1 MPWQQ
6 NNSGGGQGPWGNP
19 GGNQGGGSN
28 GNGGRGQSPWGGGS
42 NGSGPEDFVTR
53 ARRQAARRPGGS
65 GGSGQGIGPLIALG
79 GLALLVIW
87 IALNSIYQVQPGEQ
101 AVVKRFGELNRVE
114 GPGLQFKL
122 PSPIESV
129 AKVSVAQVRET
140 TVGFSDNP
148 RNANRS
154 DSLMIT
160 GDQNIVDMR
169 VNVQW
174 RAARP
179 EDYLFNVDD
188 PVQTV
193 QIAAESAVR
202 EIVGRTPIQDALSI
216 GRERIEIATLEL
228 LQDTLNQYQAGI
240 DIDEVQLQNVQPP
253 QEVKQ
258 AFDDVQSA
266 QQDRDKAANKAEAY
280 RNQRIPEARGESE
293 RIRNGALSYFERET
307 KRAQGEAQRFIEL
320 LSAYRENP
328 EITRERIF
336 LDTMQEVYGNGRTL
350 IIDGN
355 NGANALPFL
364 PLPGLTDQTR

>member
-1 MPWQQ
+1 M
-6 NNSGGGQGPWGNP
+6 
-19 GGNQGGGSN
+19 
-28 GNGGRGQSPWGGGS
+28 
-42 NGSGPEDFVTR
+42 TR
-53 ARRQAARRPGGS
+53 ARRHAQRRGGQGGPGGS
-65 GGSGQGIGPLIALG
+65 GMGRLIALG
-79 GLALLVIW
+79 AIVLVGGW
-87 IALNSIYQVQPGEQ
+87 FALNSVYQVQPGEQ
-101 AVVKRFGELNRVE
+101 AVVKRFGERARIE

-122 PSPIESV
+122 PSPFETV
-129 AKVSVAQVRET
+129 AKVSVAKVRET
-140 TVGFSDNP
+140 TVGFSENP
-148 RNANRS
+148 RNAARS

-202 EIVGRTPIQDALSI
+202 EVVGRTPIQDALSI
-216 GRERIEIATLEL
+216 GRQRIEIATLEL

-253 QEVKQ
+253 KEVKQ

-280 RNQRIPEARGESE
+280 RNQRIPEARGNAE
-293 RIRNGALSYFERET
+293 RIRNGALAYFQRET
-307 KRAQGEAQRFIEL
+307 KRAEGEAQRFIEL
-320 LSAYRENP
+320 LSAYREAP
-328 EITRERIF
+328 AITRERIF

-350 IIDGN
+350 IIDGA
-355 NGANALPFL
+355 NGASPLPYL

>member
-1 MPWQQ
+1 M
-6 NNSGGGQGPWGNP
+6 
-19 GGNQGGGSN
+19 
-28 GNGGRGQSPWGGGS
+28 GR
-42 NGSGPEDFVTR
+42 
-53 ARRQAARRPGGS
+53 
-65 GGSGQGIGPLIALG
+65 LIFLG
-79 GLALLVIW
+79 GLALLIIW
-87 IALNSIYQVQPGEQ
+87 VGFNSIYQVQPGEA
-101 AVVKRFGELNRVE
+101 AVVKRFGERNRVE

-122 PSPIESV
+122 PSPLESV
-129 AKVSVAQVRET
+129 TKVSVAQVRET
-140 TVGFSDNP
+140 TVGFSENP

-179 EDYLFNVDD
+179 ENYLFNVDD

-228 LQDTLNQYQAGI
+228 LQETLNQYQAGI

-253 QEVKQ
+253 KEVKQ

-280 RNQRIPEARGESE
+280 RNQRIPEARGNAE

-328 EITRERIF
+328 KITRERIY
-336 LDTMQEVYGNGRTL
+336 LDTMQQVYGNGKTL
-350 IIDGN
+350 VIDSA
-355 NGANALPFL
+355 NGASALPYL
-364 PLPGLTDQTR
+364 PLPALTEQTR